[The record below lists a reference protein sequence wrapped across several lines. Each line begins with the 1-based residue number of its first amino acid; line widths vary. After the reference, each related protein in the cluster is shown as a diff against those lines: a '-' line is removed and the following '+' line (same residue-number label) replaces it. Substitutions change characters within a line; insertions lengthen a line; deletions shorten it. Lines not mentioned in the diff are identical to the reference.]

1 MLGLMRSVGLGLLL
15 VAAGAAWVLY
25 PYGSSRVEGF
35 WWLANTLAICIVY
48 ATARRLGLGS
58 FVIWGAAASVAAALG
73 ALGWWNRWMYAGWPG
88 TPHLLHRVIWVDG
101 EASYDA
107 TRIEMFLMLFVAFG
121 AAVTVRAL
129 TLRWSGRAQSRAP
142 LI

>member
-1 MLGLMRSVGLGLLL
+1 
-15 VAAGAAWVLY
+15 
-25 PYGSSRVEGF
+25 
-35 WWLANTLAICIVY
+35 
-48 ATARRLGLGS
+48 
-58 FVIWGAAASVAAALG
+58 VIWGAAASVAAALG

-88 TPHLLHRVIWVDG
+88 TPQLLHRVIWVDG

-142 LI
+142 LT

>member
-48 ATARRLGLGS
+48 ATLRRLGLGG

-88 TPHLLHRVIWVDG
+88 TPQLLHRVIWVDG

-107 TRIEMFLMLFVAFG
+107 TRIEMFLMLFRSEERRVG
-121 AAVTVRAL
+121 KECRAL
-129 TLRWSGRAQSRAP
+129 WWED
-142 LI
+142 